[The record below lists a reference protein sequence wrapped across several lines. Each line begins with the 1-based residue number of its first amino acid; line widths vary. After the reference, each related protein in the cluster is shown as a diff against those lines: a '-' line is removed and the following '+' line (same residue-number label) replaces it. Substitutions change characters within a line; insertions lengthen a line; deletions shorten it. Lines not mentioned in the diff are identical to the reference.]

1 MKMMNDLGLRITCKD
16 GSAPAI
22 PPSISHATSLALS
35 SGALEGSASAD
46 SLHRPASA
54 FTISSTTMKAS
65 SPMNPESSS
74 SPNKSEFNAPLRPNT
89 AFSDQGQVNHVP
101 YSTPYVLNP
110 YSSTLVSKNVQSS
123 PRSRIESFNLL
134 PSHQSGSVYISQLER
149 EVSG

>member
-1 MKMMNDLGLRITCKD
+1 
-16 GSAPAI
+16 
-22 PPSISHATSLALS
+22 
-35 SGALEGSASAD
+35 
-46 SLHRPASA
+46 
-54 FTISSTTMKAS
+54 MKAS